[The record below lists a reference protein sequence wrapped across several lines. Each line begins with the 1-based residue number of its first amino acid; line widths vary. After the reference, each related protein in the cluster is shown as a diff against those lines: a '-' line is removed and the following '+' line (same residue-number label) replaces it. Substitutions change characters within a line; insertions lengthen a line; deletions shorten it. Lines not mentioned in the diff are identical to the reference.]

1 MKTHYFQ
8 RYHSKENVDTNNAIL
23 LLSRLYLNSPS
34 DFYNFLDILIE
45 DRIPDFDAELK
56 FNLQEKAKNSIPD
69 AVICQ
74 DSFKIAVE
82 TKLYGNFSTQQI
94 INHLEALKDYKYKI
108 LLTLDPNELN
118 KSIQGDIDSEIK
130 KYAKNQSIKITHIH
144 LTFARLITM
153 VRSVIDERDREMN
166 SIIDDYESYCIDGGL
181 IADAWRYMRAP
192 LTSKSFDL
200 NKKYG
205 VYYQP
210 VNRGY
215 REHKYLG
222 LYKDKA
228 VRAIGE
234 LIVVCTISYDND
246 KLNIHYENV
255 LNDKLNYEDIVK
267 RITCAIST
275 GKKLFN
281 NFDENELRFFVVNKF
296 EDTDFRKS
304 TLRAPRGARTFDL
317 LEELDRTSGRIKE
330 KYKFNRAKCEEN
342 MQLVDVNAIAEM
354 LKTIEWQ

>member
-56 FNLQEKAKNSIPD
+56 FNLQEKTKNSVPD

-74 DSFKIAVE
+74 DSFKIVVE
-82 TKLYGNFSTQQI
+82 TKLYGNFNIHQI
-94 INHLEALKDYKYKI
+94 ENHLEALNYYKYKI
-108 LLTLDPNELN
+108 LLTLDPNELS
-118 KSIQGDIDSEIK
+118 KSMQKQINEKIEGCPD
-130 KYAKNQSIKITHIH
+130 NHVKITHIH
-144 LTFARLITM
+144 LTFARLIAM
-153 VRSVIDERDREMN
+153 VRSVIDDRDREMN

-192 LTSKSFDL
+192 LTSKSFEL
-200 NKKYG
+200 NKEYG

-210 VNRGY
+210 ANRGY

-234 LIVVCTISYDND
+234 LIAVCTISYDND

-255 LNDKLNYEDIVK
+255 LNDKLDYEDIVK

-275 GKKLFN
+275 GKKLFT
-281 NFDENELRFFVVNKF
+281 NFDENELRFFVVDKF
-296 EDTDFRKS
+296 VDTDFRKS

-317 LEELDRTSGRIKE
+317 LEELDRTSGSIKE
-330 KYKFNRAKCEEN
+330 KYNFNREKCETN
-342 MQLVDVNAIAEM
+342 MQLIDIKAIAEM